1 MIQEKKQKELYT
13 IVSVNGANN
22 TLMYIQ
28 LEIEVLAVYFPE
40 FIIRVLRK
48 EEGIKNYTHI
58 IYRSYS
64 FSKIRIG
71 SEDCIAIN
79 MESNQFMGFFSEG
92 SYKVLNKGRSIENEQ
107 TEPNQLDYQYSTENI
122 DVTST
127 ETTSKEVLPLNPKPS
142 MVITYKRVAV
152 NNSFPT
158 KVVPLFGDPSF
169 LTLFRVV
176 KMLRLSGK
184 VMISVKPDNHL
195 RA

>member
-1 MIQEKKQKELYT
+1 MIQEKKQEELYT
-13 IVSVNGANN
+13 VVSVNGVNN

-28 LEIEVLAVYFPE
+28 LKIKVLAVYFPE

-71 SEDCIAIN
+71 SADCIAIN
-79 MESNQFMGFFSEG
+79 MECKQFMGFFAEG
-92 SYKVLNKGRSIENEQ
+92 TYKVINKGRSIKNEQ
-107 TEPNQLDYQYSTENI
+107 IESNQLDYQYPSENI
-122 DVTST
+122 DVDPIDITLT
-127 ETTSKEVLPLNPKPS
+127 EVSSFPQKPS

-169 LTLFRVV
+169 LTLYRVV
-176 KMLRLSGK
+176 KMLRLSSK
-184 VMISVKPDNHL
+184 VMISVKLDNHL